1 MFLLFQVFGAVQD
14 RLGEQT
20 GFNIMT
26 ADFEERI
33 IYMHGKNLTT
43 WAYFAKNGVKQK
55 NDGG

>member
-26 ADFEERI
+26 ADFEARI
-33 IYMHGKNLTT
+33 IFKCMEKI
-43 WAYFAKNGVKQK
+43 
-55 NDGG
+55 